1 MKSSKLLL
9 WIMFAYCF
17 ITIFEI
23 GLPAVII
30 SGIALFMV
38 LNYTLVR
45 QTHLEEFN
53 EAHNTQEHTD
63 EVHSNTETLHKE
75 EADV

>member
-53 EAHNTQEHTD
+53 ESQNNEALSDGVHND
-63 EVHSNTETLHKE
+63 TETLHKE
-75 EADV
+75 EADF

>member
-30 SGIALFMV
+30 TGIALFMV

-53 EAHNTQEHTD
+53 EQQNQNNEKDYDSTI
-63 EVHSNTETLHKE
+63 HK
-75 EADV
+75 

>member
-53 EAHNTQEHTD
+53 ETHYTQEHTD
-63 EVHSNTETLHKE
+63 DVHTNRDDLHKE